1 MYSLSEYRSVRLGMV
16 GCSGTFLRK
25 SFGFVELRGGCF
37 VDAQQKL
44 PVIGEYPKDSGK
56 VLDLAKVRDK
66 LVEIF
71 GERSLKAYDI
81 YELLDLCKSL
91 GRLWELNFNLSKC
104 SWGVRR
110 KVDISD
116 IGVVDLLKCLSH
128 LICVDDITGE
138 PYFSLVND
146 DSGDIV
152 SSPYKSAFFNCKPVG
167 DSESNLK
174 SLFNSFFDD
183 QSGCWA
189 QRCLDVEY
197 PPAEVACLFNGEL
210 VPVHV
215 WFDKLYMFANYGGI
229 RVGDSYKRK
238 PFFFGTASEL
248 TEFLYSLSRMDLLIL
263 WSGITGLKYSLD
275 AGYNERQRASFI
287 SSWLMLRDSKGLG
300 SFIRKCV
307 RNTIVRCTMFLDR
320 SSTDFTLYPEQLFNR
335 GCVCVPNSG
344 GAFNVYVTSYLMG
357 TSSEYVDLG
366 LDGVGDGQFEMF
378 RSWIDHWNYWDFEAL
393 FYDRLGFSHWNDFWV
408 QMYTLKSQSKDF
420 QKVSWNSPWL
430 LGLHALS
437 EDKVHNYDFSACM
450 REDAPWMELVYGPS
464 HSYLPDL
471 LRAFA
476 EDSDVVDDIEVIFS
490 RWSKTFGLFDF
501 RGIVGLDC
509 IAGMCRGVSLKE
521 ANIEVG
527 ALVHW
532 RDLVSVYSACG
543 FTDAEDFRLYGVMIV
558 AEPDIDL
565 RAFHWIQRALGL
577 EATDYPGGTTLM
589 RGKWG
594 VLCCSG
600 VNCIEYLQL
609 LRQRHKDD
617 ITLAEY
623 GKQVGHQYLEH
634 VYVDGFVYETHLP
647 RIRAYG
653 MYRFDDL
660 LCVST
665 DIGVLRRDSVDV
677 YYYLAGSIAEWESS
691 YGREVVWVSV
701 GKGMMLGDIT
711 DEVVHNCGF

>member
-1 MYSLSEYRSVRLGMV
+1 MYSLSEYRSVRLCMV

-25 SFGFVELRGGCF
+25 SFGFVSLRGGCF

-44 PVIGEYPKDSGK
+44 PVVGEYPEGSGK

-81 YELLDLCKSL
+81 NELLELCKSL
-91 GRLWELNFNLSKC
+91 GKMWELDLSKC
-104 SWGVRR
+104 SWGVGR
-110 KVDISD
+110 KVDISGV
-116 IGVVDLLKCLSH
+116 GVVDLLKCLSH
-128 LICVDDITGE
+128 LISVDDITGE

-146 DSGDIV
+146 DCDHIV
-152 SSPYKSAFFNCKPVG
+152 SSPYKSSFFNCNPIG
-167 DSESNLK
+167 DESDLK

-189 QRCLDVEY
+189 QRCLDVER
-197 PPAEVACLFNGEL
+197 PPAEVACWFNGEL

-215 WFDKLYMFANYGGI
+215 WFDKLYMFADYDDI
-229 RVGDSYKRK
+229 RVGNSYKRK

-263 WSGITGLKYSLD
+263 WSGITGIKYHLFEV
-275 AGYNERQRASFI
+275 YNERQRASFI

-307 RNTIVRCTMFLDR
+307 RNTIVRYTMFLDR
-320 SSTDFTLYPEQLFNR
+320 SSTDFTLYPEQLFNQ
-335 GCVCVPNSG
+335 GCVCVPNSN
-344 GAFNVYVTSYLMG
+344 GAFNVYVKSDLMG

-366 LDGVGDGQFEMF
+366 LDGIGDGNFEIYH
-378 RSWIDHWNYWDFEAL
+378 SWIASWSYLDFMAL
-393 FYDRLGFSHWNDFWV
+393 FYDKLGFSCWNDFWV
-408 QMYTLKSQSKDF
+408 QMYTLKSLSKDF
-420 QKVSWNSPWL
+420 QKVNWNFPWL
-430 LGLHALS
+430 SGLHALS
-437 EDKVHNYDFSACM
+437 EDKVHTYAFGECI

-464 HSYLPDL
+464 HQYLSDL

-476 EDSDVVDDIEVIFS
+476 EDPAVVDAVEVALVWWRGS
-490 RWSKTFGLFDF
+490 FGLFDF
-501 RGIVGLDC
+501 RGVDGLDC
-509 IAGMCRGVSLKE
+509 VAGMCKGVSFNGDDIK
-521 ANIEVG
+521 VG
-527 ALVHW
+527 TVVHW

-543 FTDAEDFRLYGVMIV
+543 FTDAEDFRLYGVMIM

-565 RAFHWIQRALGL
+565 RALHWIQRALGL
-577 EATDYPGGTTLM
+577 EVTDYPGGTTLM

-600 VNCIEYLQL
+600 VNCVEYLQF
-609 LRQRHKDD
+609 LRQRNRDD

-634 VYVDGFVYETHLP
+634 VYVDGFVYETHLD
-647 RIRAYG
+647 RIEVYG

-665 DIGVLRRDSVDV
+665 EIGVLRRDSVDA
-677 YYYLAGSIAEWESS
+677 YYYLAGSIADWEAS
-691 YGREVVWVSV
+691 YGREVVWEPVD
-701 GKGMMLGDIT
+701 KGLMLGDIT
-711 DEVVHNCGF
+711 DEVVHKYGF

>member
-1 MYSLSEYRSVRLGMV
+1 VYSLSEYRSVRLGMV

-25 SFGFVELRGGCF
+25 SFGFVNLRGGCF

-44 PVIGEYPKDSGK
+44 PVFGEYPKDSGK

-91 GRLWELNFNLSKC
+91 GRLWELDLSKC

-116 IGVVDLLKCLSH
+116 IGTVDLLKCLSH

-146 DSGDIV
+146 DSGSV
-152 SSPYKSAFFNCKPVG
+152 ASSPYKSAFFNCKPVG

-215 WFDKLYMFANYGGI
+215 WFDKLYMFANYDSI
-229 RVGDSYKRK
+229 RVGDSYKGK

-263 WSGITGLKYSLD
+263 WSGITGIKYRLD
-275 AGYNERQRASFI
+275 SVYNERQRASFI
-287 SSWLMLRDSKGLG
+287 SSWIMLRDSKGLG

-320 SSTDFTLYPEQLFNR
+320 SSTDFTVYPKQLFNR

-344 GAFNVYVTSYLMG
+344 GAFNVYVASHLMG

-378 RSWIDHWNYWDFEAL
+378 CSWIDSWSYWDFKAL

-408 QMYTLKSQSKDF
+408 QMYTLKSLSKDF
-420 QKVSWNSPWL
+420 QKVNWNFPWL

-464 HSYLPDL
+464 HLYLPDL

-476 EDSDVVDDIEVIFS
+476 EDFDVVDDIAVIFS

-501 RGIVGLDC
+501 RGIAGLGC
-509 IAGMCRGVSLKE
+509 IVGMCRGVSFKE

-565 RAFHWIQRALGL
+565 RALHWIQRALGL
-577 EATDYPGGTTLM
+577 EATDYPGSTTLM

-600 VNCIEYLQL
+600 VNCVEYLQL

-634 VYVDGFVYETHLP
+634 VYVDGFVYETHLD
-647 RIRAYG
+647 RIEVYG

-665 DIGVLRRDSVDV
+665 EIGVLRRDSVDT
-677 YYYLAGSIAEWESS
+677 YYYLAGSIAEWEAS
-691 YGREVVWVSV
+691 YGREVVWEPVD
-701 GKGMMLGDIT
+701 KGLMLGDIT
-711 DEVVHNCGF
+711 DKVVHKYGF

>member
-1 MYSLSEYRSVRLGMV
+1 MYNLSEYRSVRLGMV

-25 SFGFVELRGGCF
+25 SFGFVNLRGGCF

-71 GERSLKAYDI
+71 GERSLRAYDI

-91 GRLWELNFNLSKC
+91 GKMWELDLSKC
-104 SWGVRR
+104 SWGVGR

-116 IGVVDLLKCLSH
+116 IGTVDLLKCLSH
-128 LICVDDITGE
+128 LISVDDITGE

-146 DSGDIV
+146 DSGSV
-152 SSPYKSAFFNCKPVG
+152 ASSPYRTAFFNCKPVG

-197 PPAEVACLFNGEL
+197 PPAEVVCTFNGEIA
-210 VPVHV
+210 PVHV
-215 WFDKLYMFANYGGI
+215 WFDKLYMFANYDDI

-263 WSGITGLKYSLD
+263 WSGITGIKYDLFSV
-275 AGYNERQRASFI
+275 YNERQRASFI

-320 SSTDFTLYPEQLFNR
+320 GSTDFTLYPEQLFNM
-335 GCVCVPNSG
+335 GCVCVPNSDG
-344 GAFNVYVTSYLMG
+344 VFDVYVTSHLMG

-366 LDGVGDGQFEMF
+366 LDGVGDGNFEIYH
-378 RSWIDHWNYWDFEAL
+378 SWIASWHYEDFKAL
-393 FYDRLGFSHWNDFWV
+393 FYDKLGFSCWGDFWV
-408 QMYTLKSQSKDF
+408 QMYTLKSLSKDF
-420 QKVSWNSPWL
+420 QKVNWNFPWL
-430 LGLHALS
+430 SGLHALS
-437 EDKVHNYDFSACM
+437 EDKIHNYVFGECM

-464 HSYLPDL
+464 NQYLSDL

-476 EDSDVVDDIEVIFS
+476 EDPSVVDAVEVALAWWRGS
-490 RWSKTFGLFDF
+490 FGLFDF
-501 RGIVGLDC
+501 RGIDGLDC
-509 IAGMCRGVSLKE
+509 IAGMCRGVSFNRDDIK
-521 ANIEVG
+521 VG
-527 ALVHW
+527 TVVHW

-543 FTDAEDFRLYGVMIV
+543 FTDAEDFRLYDVMIV

-565 RAFHWIQRALGL
+565 RAFHWIQGALGL
-577 EATDYPGGTTLM
+577 ESTDYPGSTTLM

-600 VNCIEYLQL
+600 VNCVEYLQL
-609 LRQRHKDD
+609 LRQRNKDD

-634 VYVDGFVYETHLP
+634 VYVDGFVYETHVD
-647 RIRAYG
+647 RIEVYG

-665 DIGVLRRDSVDV
+665 EIGVLRRDSVDA
-677 YYYLAGSIAEWESS
+677 YYYLAGSIADWESA
-691 YGREVVWVSV
+691 YGREVVWEPVD
-701 GKGMMLGDIT
+701 KGLMLGDIT
-711 DEVVHNCGF
+711 DEVVHKYGF